1 MNLYFYSFSPIVI
14 SDTSISSIKALR
26 SDQFSLVKGGI
37 VVLIVIILVV
47 FLLMQRKCVL
57 HVLDSS
63 PLIGRI
69 QILFETHLI

>member
-47 FLLMQRKCVL
+47 FLLIVTIR
-57 HVLDSS
+57 
-63 PLIGRI
+63 
-69 QILFETHLI
+69 